1 MIFSAVAERWHA
13 KATHNLNSIEV
24 ALNVT
29 KDRLPLAL
37 LVLRLGIFLVLIVW
51 TLGKFIHPAQAIS
64 IYDSYY
70 GMRLGRSAVYALGV
84 MELAVALAFV
94 AGVWKRAVRAVV
106 MAMVATTVMA
116 PAGLY
121 LHPYMDHILLFFAF
135 WTMLAGSFALYY
147 LRDLDVKWSAGNA
160 PGEAAAQAMRRER
173 LPLALLLLR
182 VSVAIALG
190 MWCAGKFI
198 NPTQTTRILAH
209 FYSVKGL
216 NFLSAY
222 GIGILQAAVILAFL
236 VGAAKRLSY
245 GLILLLD
252 TPGVLAPWAQYL
264 HPYQGH
270 VILFLGSVPMW
281 AACFALYSL
290 REDDVLGVVSGRRM
304 AAPVRVDGRPVFIAV
319 AIAILFAAYFGRV
332 SARKAALERERG
344 PAMIAL
350 VQKHFEPSP
359 KLLAMH
365 PTGEP
370 QWVATANA
378 VDCKYQRP
386 QIPDCWEVYFGANV
400 EGPDPS
406 GRKPGKAEADF
417 IIAGDTMRIVEAM
430 QPGIF
435 VRKQP

>member
-1 MIFSAVAERWHA
+1 MNT
-13 KATHNLNSIEV
+13 K
-24 ALNVT
+24 
-29 KDRLPLAL
+29 KDRLPPAL

-51 TLGKFIHPAQAIS
+51 MLGKFIHPAQAIS
-64 IYDSYY
+64 IYGSYY
-70 GMRLGRSAVYALGV
+70 GFRLSRTAVYALGV
-84 MELAVALAFV
+84 AELVVVLAFV
-94 AGVWKRAVRAVV
+94 AGLWKRAVRAVV

-116 PAGLY
+116 PAALY

-135 WTMLAGSFALYY
+135 WTMLAGCFALYY
-147 LRDLDVKWSAGNA
+147 LRDLDVKWSAGSTV
-160 PGEAAAQAMRRER
+160 GEAEAQSIRRER

-198 NPTQTTRILAH
+198 NPTQTSRILAH
-209 FYSVKGL
+209 FYAVKGV

-236 VGAAKRLSY
+236 MGAAKRLSY

-264 HPYQGH
+264 HPYSGH

-281 AACFALYSL
+281 AACFALYCL
-290 REDDVLGVVSGRRM
+290 REDDVLLAVSGPPADQAGARIHLE
-304 AAPVRVDGRPVFIAV
+304 GRPLFIAV
-319 AIAILFAAYFGRV
+319 AIALLFAAHFGRV
-332 SARKAALERERG
+332 SARTAATERQRG

-350 VQKHFEPSP
+350 VQEHFAPSS

-365 PTGEP
+365 PIGQP

-417 IIAGDTMRIVEAM
+417 IIEGDTMRIVLAM
-430 QPGIF
+430 QQGGIF
-435 VRKQP
+435 VRKEP